1 MNHQKFIKAIG
12 HEQSLIRRLFASRK
26 NRAKKIEK
34 ITTER
39 YAHLIGKF
47 FTKENDPDS
56 IYRINEIT
64 TRANYIESDQVD
76 VVLCCNCLGTTNT
89 GREGEK
95 IVGLYIHN
103 ENITIHPS
111 IDIDEHLAGR
121 FVDKEKALG
130 RFYKL
135 TEQLKNNLNLNEKP
149 KKEAGKIS
157 RAAIAF
163 ALLSILENE
172 ESEPSTMLGEMD
184 KYDDVMSLMGKV
196 ADILDEDDIALLSS
210 LRPNTWNHAID
221 FQQGADS
228 ILDPLPDF

>member
-95 IVGLYIHN
+95 IVGLYVHN

-111 IDIDEHLAGR
+111 INIDEHLAGR
-121 FVDKEKALG
+121 FVDKRKALG
-130 RFYKL
+130 RFYNL

>member
-1 MNHQKFIKAIG
+1 MTHQEYIKAIE
-12 HEQSLIRRLFASRK
+12 HEQTLIRRLFSSRK
-26 NRAKKIEK
+26 QRAKVIEK
-34 ITTER
+34 ITAER
-39 YAHLIGKF
+39 YAHLVGKF
-47 FTKENDPDS
+47 FTKETDPDS
-56 IYRINEIT
+56 VYRINEVI
-64 TRANYIESDQVD
+64 TRANYVMSDQVD
-76 VVLCCNCLGTTNT
+76 VVLCCSCLDTTGTGTNGKT
-89 GREGEK
+89 L
-95 IVGLYIHN
+95 VGLYIHN
-103 ENITIHPS
+103 DNITIHPS

-121 FVDKEKALG
+121 FVNKGKALG

-228 ILDPLPDF
+228 ILGPLPDF

>member
-64 TRANYIESDQVD
+64 IRANYIESDQVD

>member
-1 MNHQKFIKAIG
+1 MNHQEYIKAIG

-76 VVLCCNCLGTTNT
+76 VVLCCSCLGTTNT

-95 IVGLYIHN
+95 IVGLYVHN

-121 FVDKEKALG
+121 FVDKVKALE
-130 RFYKL
+130 RYYKL

-149 KKEAGKIS
+149 EKEVGKNS

-172 ESEPSTMLGEMD
+172 EGEPSTMLGEMD

-196 ADILDEDDIALLSS
+196 ADILNEDDIELLSS

-228 ILDPLPDF
+228 ILGPLPDF

>member
-1 MNHQKFIKAIG
+1 MNHHEYIKAIG

-26 NRAKKIEK
+26 NRVKKIEK

-76 VVLCCNCLGTTNT
+76 VVLCCSCLGTTNT

-95 IVGLYIHN
+95 IVGLYVHN

-121 FVDKEKALG
+121 FVDKVKALE
-130 RFYKL
+130 RYYKL

-149 KKEAGKIS
+149 EKEDGKIS

-172 ESEPSTMLGEMD
+172 EGEPSTMLGEMD

-196 ADILDEDDIALLSS
+196 ADILNEDDIELLSS

-228 ILDPLPDF
+228 ILGPLPDF

>member
-1 MNHQKFIKAIG
+1 MNHQEYIKAIG

-64 TRANYIESDQVD
+64 TRDNYIESDQVD
-76 VVLCCNCLGTTNT
+76 VVLCCSCLGTTNT

-95 IVGLYIHN
+95 IVGLYVHN

-121 FVDKEKALG
+121 FVDKVKALE
-130 RFYKL
+130 RYYKL

-149 KKEAGKIS
+149 EKKAGKIS

-172 ESEPSTMLGEMD
+172 EGEPSTMLGEMD

-196 ADILDEDDIALLSS
+196 ADILNEDDIELLSS

-228 ILDPLPDF
+228 ILGPLPDF

>member
-1 MNHQKFIKAIG
+1 MNHQEYIKAID

-47 FTKENDPDS
+47 FTKENDPNS

-64 TRANYIESDQVD
+64 TKANYIESDQVD
-76 VVLCCNCLGTTNT
+76 VVLCCSCLGTTNT

-95 IVGLYIHN
+95 IVGLYVHN

-111 IDIDEHLAGR
+111 LNIDEHLAGR
-121 FVDKEKALG
+121 FVDKGKALG

-149 KKEAGKIS
+149 EKEVGKIS

-172 ESEPSTMLGEMD
+172 EGEPSTMLGEMD

-196 ADILDEDDIALLSS
+196 ADILNEDDIELLSS

-228 ILDPLPDF
+228 ILGPLPDF